1 MNIKINLEC
10 GKMARIDGQDKIVLP
25 ETSSEITFDS
35 RTYAI
40 DDLIVIAK
48 NGKKEIKKRVTDAYY
63 SRCQRGFHMSSAA
76 PFGFKLEPTTIQGI
90 RTKMMVPDE
99 ECADIARLM
108 FEMYAA
114 PSTSFGDIARPI
126 GVEVSNFSVED
137 TNSTLYA

>member
-48 NGKKEIKKRVTDAYY
+48 NGKKEIKKRVTDKRVDISELLFEGMIEMTVHLVARSECVKSWGVVPIIVQEADGGYY
-63 SRCQRGFHMSSAA
+63 IFDAIEDHEHRLVL
-76 PFGFKLEPTTIQGI
+76 LEEK
-90 RTKMMVPDE
+90 TKITM
-99 ECADIARLM
+99 
-108 FEMYAA
+108 
-114 PSTSFGDIARPI
+114 
-126 GVEVSNFSVED
+126 
-137 TNSTLYA
+137 